1 MILDV
6 SPALGL
12 PTGEAILDW
21 LQQNGLP
28 IADGLAAMLDAAS
41 ELAGSQPGQVRQ
53 WAGRIRTAAE
63 RAALPALIG
72 RADYLRAQAC
82 AINAEFDQALA
93 LIESARWHFLAA
105 GDSLNAQRTNVG
117 RINVLEQ
124 LGRYD
129 EAIALANELQHAL
142 GTDASD
148 EALALIA
155 KSRLNLGVCYL
166 AIGQPERALEAYA
179 QAEAL
184 FQRLKDP
191 EGAAQVMNNQGVVL
205 LEMGRTDEAAAMFER
220 AAPIFAAHGLDLEVA
235 HTYQN
240 IGYTRLLEGRYSAGF
255 VAFER
260 ARAILWPLEASADK
274 GALLLD
280 LGDAYLDLNLYAEAE
295 LTYREAIEAL
305 QPSAMAYEHGRACQG
320 LGAALHGQGQ
330 ARDAE
335 DALAQ
340 AAQRF
345 RSAGNPLALSGIL
358 LQQATLFAASGR
370 RDQALAL
377 AEEALA
383 QAQASPLQQAQ
394 VHATLAQL
402 SLPDADAALAHLRV
416 AEAMAEQFRVPRLQ
430 LRVLS
435 LLGRTYAAL
444 GERAAAED
452 YLSRAIRLLE
462 SQRLEIAH
470 ERMRASFFGDKLDPF
485 DDLIKLLLREDTRDP
500 HRVRQAFE
508 LTERARSRAL
518 VDRLSSESAPVSDST
533 ANAQALAE
541 QRALQV
547 KLAAAYSAMFAS
559 DSAHADAIAHN
570 EAQVIA
576 LEQALSRLQL
586 QTHTAEELGDGA
598 PMSSEAICATLTA
611 GHSDPSRMALL
622 SYYLLGE
629 RIIAFIMLPE
639 AGPNVHVVNV
649 GPAAGVRDALEQ
661 LGLHN
666 ERVANDPALAQRHA
680 ATLERSARRTFAMLY
695 DALVRPVET
704 ACPDVRRPRWVIA
717 PHGLLHQVPFHA
729 LHDGERYLIE
739 RREITYAPSV
749 TVMALCAT
757 RRIPPEKQR
766 ATIIG
771 VPDAHIP
778 YAGEEARAVAAA
790 MSSAEVT
797 LLIESD
803 ATIAA
808 FVREAQRSHTLHV
821 ACHGLFRAG
830 NPMFSSL
837 KLHDGW
843 LMSADVAGLD
853 LCGATVALSA
863 CESGRSAALRGDEIL
878 GTARGFLSAG
888 AATLVVSLWLAHD
901 QATAELMTGW
911 HMRLQHGESP
921 ATALR
926 HAQLDVRARYPHPFF
941 WAPFILIGR
950 G

>member
-1 MILDV
+1 M
-6 SPALGL
+6 
-12 PTGEAILDW
+12 LDW
-21 LQQNGLP
+21 LEQNGLP
-28 IADGLAAMLDAAS
+28 VADGLVAMLDAAS
-41 ELAGSQPGQVRQ
+41 ELVGSQPGQARQ
-53 WAGRIRTAAE
+53 WAERIRAAAE
-63 RAALPALIG
+63 RAALPALAG
-72 RADYLRAQAC
+72 RADYLCAQAC
-82 AINAEFDQALA
+82 AINAEFERALA
-93 LIESARWHFLAA
+93 LIESARRHFLAA
-105 GDSLNAQRTNVG
+105 GDFLSAQRTDVG

-142 GTDASD
+142 GADASA
-148 EALALIA
+148 EALALVA

-184 FQRLKDP
+184 FRRLEDA

-205 LEMGRTDEAAAMFER
+205 LELGRTDEAAAMFER

-255 VAFER
+255 AAFER

-295 LTYREAIEAL
+295 ITYREAIAAM
-305 QPSAMAYEHGRACQG
+305 QPSAMAYEHGRAWQG
-320 LGAALHGQGQ
+320 LGAALYGLGRT
-330 ARDAE
+330 RDAE
-335 DALAQ
+335 AALAQ
-340 AAQRF
+340 AARRF
-345 RSAGNPLALSGIL
+345 RAAGNDLALSGVL
-358 LQQATLFAASGR
+358 LQQATLLAASGR
-370 RDQALAL
+370 REQALAL

-383 QAQASPLQQAQ
+383 LAQASPLQQAQ
-394 VHATLAQL
+394 ARVTLARL
-402 SLPDADAALAHLRV
+402 SLPDAGVAMAHLQAAQALAERL
-416 AEAMAEQFRVPRLQ
+416 RVPRVQ
-430 LRVLS
+430 QRVLG
-435 LLGRTYAAL
+435 LLGRAHTLL
-444 GERAAAED
+444 GDNAAAED
-452 YLSRAIRLLE
+452 YLWRAIQSLE

-470 ERMRASFFGDKLDPF
+470 ERMRAAFVGDKLDPF
-485 DDLIKLLLREDTRDP
+485 DDLIALLLQAGAHDP

-518 VDRLSSESAPVSDST
+518 VDRLMSEPASGST
-533 ANAQALAE
+533 ANVQALAE
-541 QRALQV
+541 QRALRV
-547 KLAAAYSAMFAS
+547 KLAAAYSAMFAGEAA
-559 DSAHADAIAHN
+559 DTDAIARN

-576 LEQALSRLQL
+576 LEQTLARLQL
-586 QTHTAEELGDGA
+586 QTQADDGLGAGA
-598 PMSSEAICATLTA
+598 PMSLEAICAALA
-611 GHSDPSRMALL
+611 EGHADLSHTALL

-629 RIIAFIMLPE
+629 RIVAFVVLPE
-639 AGPNVHVVNV
+639 DAQHVRVVHV
-649 GPAAGVRDALEQ
+649 GPVAIVRDALEQ
-661 LGLHN
+661 LSLHN
-666 ERVANDPALAQRHA
+666 ERIANDPALAQRHG
-680 ATLERSARRTFAMLY
+680 ATLERSARKTLATLY
-695 DALVRPVET
+695 DALIRPVEM
-704 ACPDVRRPRWVIA
+704 AYPEVRRPRWMIV

-739 RREITYAPSV
+739 RCEVAYAPSA

-757 RRIPPEKQR
+757 RRAPPEKQR
-766 ATIIG
+766 TTVVG
-771 VPDAHIP
+771 TPDAHIP

-790 MSSAEVT
+790 MSSDQVT

-803 ATIAA
+803 ATIEA

-821 ACHGLFRAG
+821 ACHGLFRVG

-853 LCGATVALSA
+853 LRGAMVALSA

-878 GTARGFLSAG
+878 GMARGFLSAG
-888 AATLVVSLWLAHD
+888 ASALVVSLWVAHD

-911 HMRLQHGESP
+911 HARLQRGESP
-921 ATALR
+921 AAALR

>member
-1 MILDV
+1 M
-6 SPALGL
+6 
-12 PTGEAILDW
+12 LDW
-21 LQQNGLP
+21 LEQNGLP
-28 IADGLAAMLDAAS
+28 VADGLAAMLDAAS
-41 ELAGSQPGQVRQ
+41 DLAGSQPGQVRQ
-53 WAGRIRTAAE
+53 WAGRIRAAAE
-63 RAALPALIG
+63 RAALPALVG
-72 RADYLRAQAC
+72 RADYLCAQAC

-93 LIESARWHFLAA
+93 LIESARRHFLAA
-105 GDSLNAQRTNVG
+105 GDNLNAQRTNVG

-142 GTDASD
+142 GADASD
-148 EALALIA
+148 EALVLVA

-184 FQRLKDP
+184 FQRLGDA

-205 LEMGRTDEAAAMFER
+205 LEMGRTDEATAMFER

-240 IGYTRLLEGRYSAGF
+240 IGYTRLLEGRYSAGLA
-255 VAFER
+255 AFER

-280 LGDAYLDLNLYAEAE
+280 LGDAYLDLNLHAEAE
-295 LTYREAIEAL
+295 ITYREAIEAM
-305 QPSAMAYEHGRACQG
+305 QPSAMAYEHGRAWQG
-320 LGAALHGQGQ
+320 LGAALHGQGRV
-330 ARDAE
+330 RDAE

-345 RSAGNPLALSGIL
+345 RSAGNLLALSGVL
-358 LQQATLFAASGR
+358 LQQAALLAACGR
-370 RDQALAL
+370 RDRALAL

-394 VHATLAQL
+394 ARATLAQL
-402 SLPDADAALAHLRV
+402 SLPDANAALAHLRV
-416 AEAMAEQFRVPRLQ
+416 AEAMAERFRVPRLQ

-435 LLGRTYAAL
+435 LLGRTHAAL

-470 ERMRASFFGDKLDPF
+470 ERMRASFVGDKLDPF
-485 DDLIKLLLREDTRDP
+485 DDLIALLLEEGAHDP

-518 VDRLSSESAPVSDST
+518 VDRLSSEAAAASGSM

-541 QRALQV
+541 QRALRV
-547 KLAAAYSAMFAS
+547 KLAAAYSAMFAGE
-559 DSAHADAIAHN
+559 SADADAIARN

-598 PMSSEAICATLTA
+598 PMPPEAICAALAA

-629 RIIAFIMLPE
+629 RIVAFLMLPE
-639 AGPNVHVVNV
+639 AGPNIHVVNV

-666 ERVANDPALAQRHA
+666 ERIANDPALAQRHA

-739 RREITYAPSV
+739 RCEITYAPSA

-757 RRIPPEKQR
+757 RRMPPEKQR

-790 MSSAEVT
+790 MSSAEVA
-797 LLIESD
+797 LLTESD

-808 FVREAQRSHTLHV
+808 FMREAQRSHTLHV
-821 ACHGLFRAG
+821 ACHGLFRTG

-853 LCGATVALSA
+853 LRGATVALSA
-863 CESGRSAALRGDEIL
+863 CESGRSAALHGDEIL
-878 GTARGFLSAG
+878 GMARGFLSAG

-911 HMRLQHGESP
+911 HRRMQHGERP
-921 ATALR
+921 AAALR
-926 HAQLDVRARYPHPFF
+926 HAQLDARARYPHPFF
-941 WAPFILIGR
+941 WAPFILIGQ